1 MITDIWLFSLFL
13 LITGALIFILVF
25 FIITL
30 SGTWVMKCQG
40 FISIFPDLEC
50 DYLNAQECCGRLNFW
65 NIPKL
70 WLQLIIPILLLVSG
84 HWLLVLLNIPVSVW
98 LVRKFHFVPRGN
110 LGEKITLFF
119 ESIKGI
125 IFESLFFLKIYFG
138 KVHTNI

>member
-30 SGTWVMKCQG
+30 SGTPVITWSALY
-40 FISIFPDLEC
+40 IILILADLEC

-70 WLQLIIPILLLVSG
+70 WLQLVIPILLLVSG

-110 LGEKITLFF
+110 LGEKVTLF
-119 ESIKGI
+119 ESNK
-125 IFESLFFLKIYFG
+125 
-138 KVHTNI
+138 N